1 MVPDLATRVYNH
13 TFRIDPIVR
22 TLLDTD
28 FYKLLMLQMIW
39 RLHRKRRVTFQLIN
53 RTPRCGS
60 PTSIEERELI
70 DQLDHARS
78 LRLAKNELIWLAGNT
93 FYGTRQIFEPAFME
107 WLAGL
112 PAARLRTDRRD
123 GQYELRFEGLWAE
136 TTMWEIP
143 ALAIINELRARA
155 AMRGMSRFDLD
166 VLYARAKAKLWS
178 KVERLRVLKREGPLR
193 ISDFGTRRRHG
204 FLWQRW
210 CVEAMQ
216 EGLGDTFIGT
226 SNVKHAMDTGLE
238 AIGTNA
244 HELPMVYAA
253 LADDRRGVARR
264 ALQRAARLGGDVRR
278 QPARRAARL
287 LRHHLVPRARARLG
301 RRLEGRAAGFEIAA
315 RRRART
321 DRVVARARPRSPRK
335 ADRAVGRD
343 GRRFHREPPRARC
356 AARSISRSAGA
367 PTSPTT
373 SRAARRP
380 GSTANS
386 PRSRWSAKWS
396 RRTGGRR

>member
-1 MVPDLATRVYNH
+1 MMATDIATRVYNH
-13 TFRIDPIVR
+13 AFRIDPAIR

-39 RLHRKRRVTFQLIN
+39 KMHPERRVTFQLIN
-53 RTPRCGS
+53 RTAAVRLAE
-60 PTSIEERELI
+60 IVDERELI

-93 FYGTRQIFEPAFME
+93 FYGTQHIFEPEFME
-107 WLAGL
+107 WLAGFRL
-112 PAARLRTDRRD
+112 PEYELTRRD
-123 GQYELRFEGLWAE
+123 GQYELRFAGLWAE

-178 KVERLRVLKREGPLR
+178 KVERLRILEREGPLR
-193 ISDFGTRRRHG
+193 VSDFGTRRRHG
-204 FLWQRW
+204 FLWQLW

-216 EGLGDTFIGT
+216 EGLGDSFIGT

-253 LADDRRGVARR
+253 IARDDGERRGG
-264 ALQRAARLGGDVRR
+264 ALQGAGGLGPDVRR
-278 QPARRAARL
+278 QSAGRPSRLFRDDIVSSRRAG
-287 LRHHLVPRARARLG
+287 LG
-301 RRLEGRAAGFEIAA
+301 RGLEGRAGPIPSFPS
-315 RRRART
+315 RAR
-321 DRVVARARPRSPRK
+321 
-335 ADRAVGRD
+335 
-343 GRRFHREPPRARC
+343 
-356 AARSISRSAGA
+356 
-367 PTSPTT
+367 
-373 SRAARRP
+373 
-380 GSTANS
+380 AN
-386 PRSRWSAKWS
+386 
-396 RRTGGRR
+396 